1 MLHRKRRPDGLGRR
15 VNPAALGSGDVSAAR
30 GAPDAV
36 RRIDVGDGIY
46 VGVPSPKV
54 AASAAG
60 LGAAALEPSRAHTHA
75 PADHGSGVKWTV
87 PAVAAPAALALGGA
101 AFARHGVT
109 EQGWLSAGVL
119 AVLAVLAAIDFRWR
133 VLPNRI
139 VVPATAVVLV
149 WQLVFASERLPEWIG
164 AAAAAAAFLALPSVF
179 RRGAVGMGDVK
190 LGALLGLALGAQ
202 VFDALL
208 LGFLATAPVTL
219 TLVARRRQSVR
230 GATLPLGPFLGLG
243 AAVVLLA

>member
-1 MLHRKRRPDGLGRR
+1 MLHRKRSPEGPGRG
-15 VNPAALGSGDVSAAR
+15 VKPTALGSADEPAAR
-30 GAPDAV
+30 SAPDIV

-46 VGVPSPKV
+46 VRIPAPEV
-54 AASAAG
+54 ATAAAG
-60 LGAAALEPSRAHTHA
+60 LGAAALEPPRAHAHA
-75 PADHGSGVKWTV
+75 PADPGVRWTV
-87 PAVAAPAALALGGA
+87 PAAAAPAALALA
-101 AFARHGVT
+101 AAALARHGAT

-119 AVLAVLAAIDFRWR
+119 AVLAVLATIDFRWR

-139 VVPATAVVLV
+139 VLPATAAVLI
-149 WQLVFASERLPEWIG
+149 WQLVFATARLPEWIG

-219 TLVARRRQSVR
+219 TLIARRRQSVR

-243 AAVVLLA
+243 AALVLLV